1 MTLNRY
7 VALLRGI
14 NVGGNNK
21 VSMPL
26 LKELFEKAGFENV
39 KTYINSG
46 NVLFSARESNVNTL
60 REECEQLILNGFG
73 LNVQTVVL
81 SARDY
86 ESIVSRAPLWW
97 NSNSEEKHNAI
108 FVIPPLQPEEI
119 VSKIGFNPEYEKVY
133 CCDSVIFWSA
143 SLKHFSKTK
152 ISGISSTKE
161 YGSVTVRNANTFL
174 KIRSI
179 LNECGKQTL

>member
-1 MTLNRY
+1 M
-7 VALLRGI
+7 
-14 NVGGNNK
+14 GGNNK

-26 LKELFEKAGFENV
+26 LKESFEKAGFEDV
-39 KTYINSG
+39 RTYINSG
-46 NVLFSARESNVNTL
+46 NVLFSACELSLEYL
-60 REECEQLILNGFG
+60 REKCEQLILDGFG
-73 LNVQTVVL
+73 LMVQTVVL

-108 FVIPPLQPEEI
+108 FVIPPLKSEEL
-119 VSKIGFNPEYEKVY
+119 VSKTGFNPEYEKVY

-152 ISGISSTKE
+152 MSGISSMKE
-161 YGSVTVRNANTFL
+161 YGLVTVRNANTVL
-174 KIRSI
+174 KIRSF
-179 LNECGKQTL
+179 LNECGKQALQ